1 METVVNEI
9 GAKLEKESA
18 NRRLES
24 NFLTPQKKIPKIPRG
39 SKVACLDLEGTI
51 VEGSIWR
58 KLNEEFGVARSTA
71 DDLLDM
77 FLRGMI
83 NYENWANTL
92 VEAWRLSGG
101 KQPTKENILK
111 HTNEFEAIE
120 GGPELI
126 DAIKNEGYFTISISG
141 APDIF
146 TKKVSQ
152 EFGIDVDVP
161 TQELVF
167 NENGLVS
174 KVLIHNDYDFSKHH
188 ILRNLRRE
196 NDVGKTIGVGDS
208 MNDEDMCRGAD
219 KGYIVDKSRKELN
232 YEELK
237 SDGVFIGSL
246 EDIRREIKS

>member
-1 METVVNEI
+1 MEPVFNEI
-9 GAKLEKESA
+9 GVKLGRKTI
-18 NRRLES
+18 NRRNGS
-24 NFLTPQKKIPKIPRG
+24 KFLATQKKIPKIADG

-77 FLRGMI
+77 FLKGMI
-83 NYENWANTL
+83 NYKNWANTL
-92 VEAWRLSGG
+92 VGAWRLSSG
-101 KQPTKENILK
+101 KQPTRENILK
-111 HTNEFEAIE
+111 YTEGFETIE
-120 GGPELI
+120 GGPELVEV
-126 DAIKNEGYFTISISG
+126 IKKEGYFTISISG

-146 TKKVSQ
+146 TKRVSQ

-167 NENGLVS
+167 DENDVVS

-188 ILRNLRRE
+188 ILKNLRCE
-196 NDVGKTIGVGDS
+196 NDVEKIIAVGDG
-208 MNDEDMCRGAD
+208 MNDEDMCRQAD
-219 KGYIVDKSRKELN
+219 QGYMINKDREKLN
-232 YEELK
+232 YRELK

-246 EDIRREIKS
+246 KDIRKEIKS